1 MFSVLKLA
9 KLGTLFDYLQNGAFN
24 EMIIC
29 YIARQLFDGVRHMKD
44 NGYAHRDIKLENVC
58 LGEAFSI
65 HLIDWGFAVPYR
77 PGLTVNDLK
86 GSECYMAPEVRA

>member
-1 MFSVLKLA
+1 
-9 KLGTLFDYLQNGAFN
+9 
-24 EMIIC
+24 
-29 YIARQLFDGVRHMKD
+29 MKD

-77 PGLTVNDLK
+77 PGLTANDLK
-86 GSECYMAPEVRA
+86 GSECYMAPEVRAQKSYDAHKADVFSLGVLLYVLKTRSYPWALAKNS